1 MQLILPPSIEIMDLN
16 DLEFEE
22 DIEETGKT
30 LKENAILKAQF
41 LYQKLKVNCIAEDS
55 GLEVELS
62 LIHI

>member
-41 LYQKLKVNCIAEDS
+41 YIKN
-55 GLEVELS
+55 
-62 LIHI
+62 